1 MTIKEKLRSEV
12 DQQYTWNLNSLFS
25 DDNEWQKKYD
35 ECIKKSD
42 EFNIYKKNL
51 SSSSTTL
58 LNVLKLKD
66 QVSLLSENL
75 YVYAN
80 LKHHEDTT
88 NTFYQGMSDKSDG
101 MLVIV
106 SSAMS
111 FIESEILSIETATLN
126 NFFKENSELK
136 LYTHYL
142 DDLTRLKAHILNPEL
157 EELLAN
163 TAELGNAPEN
173 IYSTINNAD
182 ITFGTVKNEDGEDI
196 VLTHAKFTSL
206 LESKDVKVRENTF
219 KTFYASYEKQKNTF
233 ACIYNASVKKDAFYA
248 KARNFDSSLDSALA
262 SYNINKEVYTNLIE
276 TVHKFLPALHK
287 YVKLRKKR
295 LGLKEIHMYDLY
307 TPIVLEANTFI
318 SYEDAKIKVLE
329 ALAPLGD
336 DYISKVSE
344 GFNNRWIDVYENK
357 GKRNGAYSFGSYDSL
372 PYILLNFDNKI
383 NDMFTLAHEMGHSM
397 HSYYTRTNQN
407 YIYGDYT
414 IFLAEVA
421 STVNESL
428 LMQYLLKTTTDK
440 HFKEY
445 LLNYFMEQFRGT
457 LFRQTMFA
465 EFEMITHEMVEKGE
479 PLTVDSLSSIYKDL
493 VLKYYGD
500 EIILD
505 EEIAIEWARIPHF
518 YSAFYVYQYAT
529 GYSAAIAL
537 SQTILDEGEPAV
549 AKYKDFLKSGSSDY
563 SLNILK
569 KAGVDMSTSEPI
581 AKALSVFEDILDT
594 MENL

>member
-1 MTIKEKLRSEV
+1 MTIKEKLRSEA
-12 DQQYTWNLNSLFS
+12 DSKYTWDLSSLFEN
-25 DDNEWQKKYD
+25 DDQWQKKYD
-35 ECIKKSD
+35 ECIKKSED
-42 EFNIYKKNL
+42 FNVYKGTL
-51 SSSSTTL
+51 SKTSDNL
-58 LNVLKLKD
+58 LNVLKLQD
-66 QVSLLSENL
+66 TVSSLSENL
-75 YVYAN
+75 YVYSN
-80 LKHHEDTT
+80 LKLHEDTT
-88 NTFYQGMSDKSDG
+88 NTFYQGMADKSDG
-101 MLVIV
+101 MSVII

-111 FIESEILSIETATLN
+111 FIDSEILLVDENTLN
-126 NFFKENSELK
+126 GFFIENDELK
-136 LYTHYL
+136 LYSHYL
-142 DDLTRLKAHILNPEL
+142 EDLRRLKNHILKPEL

-182 ITFGTVKNEDGEDI
+182 ISFGTVKNENGEDV
-196 VLTHAKFTSL
+196 VLTHAKFISL

-233 ACIYNASVKKDAFYA
+233 AAIYNASVKKDSFYA
-248 KARNFDSSLDSALA
+248 KVRNFDSALDSALA

-276 TVHKFLPALHK
+276 TVHEFLPTMHK

-295 LGLKEIHMYDLY
+295 LGLDEIHMYDLY
-307 TPIVLEANTFI
+307 TPIVLEADTFI

-329 ALAPLGD
+329 ALAPLGE

-344 GFNNRWIDVYENK
+344 GFNNRWIDVFENK
-357 GKRNGAYSFGSYDSL
+357 GKRNGAYSFGSYESF

-397 HSYYTRTNQN
+397 HSYYTRTNQE

-440 HFKEY
+440 NFKEY

-465 EFEMITHEMVEKGE
+465 EFEMITHDMVESGE
-479 PLTVDSLSSIYKDL
+479 PLTVDSLSSLYKDL
-493 VLKYYGD
+493 NLKYYGD

-505 EEIAIEWARIPHF
+505 DEIAIEWTRIPHF

-537 SQTILDEGEPAV
+537 SEKILNEGEVAV
-549 AKYKDFLKSGSSDY
+549 EKYKDFLKSGSSDY

-569 KAGVDMSTSEPI
+569 KAGVDMSTPEPI
-581 AKALSVFEDILDT
+581 VKALSVFTEILNT